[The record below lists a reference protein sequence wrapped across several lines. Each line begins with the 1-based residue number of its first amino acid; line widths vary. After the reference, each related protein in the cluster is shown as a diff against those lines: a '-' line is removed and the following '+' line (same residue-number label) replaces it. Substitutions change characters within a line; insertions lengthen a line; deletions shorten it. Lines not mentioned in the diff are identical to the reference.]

1 MLSNFL
7 DFVNLDGENDKKL
20 RESLI
25 TSYENTK
32 VPNNAFTKES
42 VLDHGQKMQGVSMND
57 GFSYYKMVTSSIRQ
71 HLKDIDHNEL
81 AFLLNEFV
89 QIYELKALKIMS
101 KFKRNDMTI
110 KEYELSKNDF
120 IHGLQQFIRVLQ
132 ETIVFYYN
140 LNDITSKIP
149 ECCLFTKDNLLNFV
163 ISIVLNDKVIYQ
175 VIFDL
180 ESLYETKMEETYKS
194 VCEQLQSLNPQDFA
208 ISSAF
213 CLNAKTISFFSNAKT
228 INKEN
233 ILRKESKD
241 TQKKEED
248 VQVSLSKSITNDSQR
263 KESKD
268 TQKRE
273 GESMLNSLSK
283 SNNVI
288 EQPPIQRS
296 LTTVEKQYH
305 KDSRKDSKADSS
317 SPQKESQG
325 NHHGR
330 NTFKNLKK
338 FSTNTE
344 EGDRKD
350 LNDSKILE
358 KTFYSSS
365 SYELKN
371 NPYRNNNFSLP
382 QRKKSESFVSIKMNN
397 ELSETNNNFVS
408 FDASMENYYQNNN
421 VTDLSQYHSISQIQE
436 NVNNS
441 NINDQTKKILDNLS
455 FSEKNIV
462 KKISFQLDEKEKNSP
477 KLENKTNFKP
487 PYENSINVLK
497 KINSIRKPLQ
507 KLKKIL
513 EVSDSIKKN
522 IKEFYDENKLTHVKY
537 KQLDG
542 DDILA
547 IFLYVLAKTNM
558 KNMRVH
564 LRIIEKF
571 TTENILNS
579 KNGYYLMVIQ
589 LCLRFLEN
597 LNPEDL
603 KKRNEENK
611 RNMITEKVKEW
622 IREKRIN
629 KMMMMGTTKLK
640 KFKDKN

>member
-1 MLSNFL
+1 
-7 DFVNLDGENDKKL
+7 
-20 RESLI
+20 
-25 TSYENTK
+25 
-32 VPNNAFTKES
+32 
-42 VLDHGQKMQGVSMND
+42 
-57 GFSYYKMVTSSIRQ
+57 
-71 HLKDIDHNEL
+71 
-81 AFLLNEFV
+81 
-89 QIYELKALKIMS
+89 
-101 KFKRNDMTI
+101 
-110 KEYELSKNDF
+110 
-120 IHGLQQFIRVLQ
+120 
-132 ETIVFYYN
+132 
-140 LNDITSKIP
+140 
-149 ECCLFTKDNLLNFV
+149 
-163 ISIVLNDKVIYQ
+163 
-175 VIFDL
+175 
-180 ESLYETKMEETYKS
+180 
-194 VCEQLQSLNPQDFA
+194 
-208 ISSAF
+208 
-213 CLNAKTISFFSNAKT
+213 
-228 INKEN
+228 
-233 ILRKESKD
+233 
-241 TQKKEED
+241 
-248 VQVSLSKSITNDSQR
+248 
-263 KESKD
+263 
-268 TQKRE
+268 
-273 GESMLNSLSK
+273 MLNSLSK

-325 NHHGR
+325 NNHGR

-522 IKEFYDENKLTHVKY
+522 IKDFSVADK
-537 KQLDG
+537 
-542 DDILA
+542 I
-547 IFLYVLAKTNM
+547 KTLNT
-558 KNMRVH
+558 VH
-564 LRIIEKF
+564 GK
-571 TTENILNS
+571 
-579 KNGYYLMVIQ
+579 
-589 LCLRFLEN
+589 
-597 LNPEDL
+597 
-603 KKRNEENK
+603 
-611 RNMITEKVKEW
+611 
-622 IREKRIN
+622 
-629 KMMMMGTTKLK
+629 
-640 KFKDKN
+640 